1 MKQGLYCKKNN
12 VQSILV
18 KNLSDTDQV
27 SRREFVKMAGA
38 AVGGLAI
45 GAVGG
50 YSLMPSKETIVT
62 NEVEVEVP
70 QEIPA
75 RPWEYTRLD
84 VDAVKAR
91 AYEAYFQKGC
101 AYGAY
106 EGVIGELKA
115 NIGFP
120 YTVVPSEMSVWGKG
134 GVMGWGLTCGVIN
147 GGAMAI
153 NLVTDDLSLVSEL
166 VGWYTEAELPQYVPA
181 VAVKVEGEIPTS
193 INGSPLCHA
202 SVSNY
207 TQAADCLENDPIR
220 AERCGRMV
228 ADTAG
233 KIAEMLNALADGTF
247 TPQFQV
253 PQSAVDCLACHGAD
267 GPVNNVFTKMDCTPC
282 HGDPHA

>member
-1 MKQGLYCKKNN
+1 VNHLAE
-12 VQSILV
+12 
-18 KNLSDTDQV
+18 TDQV

-38 AVGGLAI
+38 AIGGLAI

-50 YSLMPSKETIVT
+50 YSLMPEKTTEV
-62 NEVEVEVP
+62 EVPVEVEVP
-70 QEIPA
+70 AEMPA
-75 RPWEYTRLD
+75 RPWEYKTLD
-84 VDAVKAR
+84 VEAVKAR

-115 NIGFP
+115 TVGFP
-120 YTVVPSEMSVWGKG
+120 YTAVPSDMSVWGKA
-134 GVMGWGLTCGVIN
+134 GVMGWGITCGVIN

-166 VGWYTEAELPQYVPA
+166 VGWYTEAELPQYMPP

-207 TQAADCLENDPIR
+207 TTAADCAENDPIR

-233 KIAEMLNALADGTF
+233 KIAEMLNALEAGTF
-247 TPQFQV
+247 TPEFQL
-253 PQSAVDCLACHGAD
+253 PESAVECLSCHGAD

-282 HGDPHA
+282 HGDPHN